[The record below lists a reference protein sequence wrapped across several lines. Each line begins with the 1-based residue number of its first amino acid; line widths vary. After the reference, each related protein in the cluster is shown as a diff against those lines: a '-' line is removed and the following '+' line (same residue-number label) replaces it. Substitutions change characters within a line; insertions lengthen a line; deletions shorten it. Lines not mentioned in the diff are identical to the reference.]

1 LISNEVRTLKTLGV
15 TGTSGSGKSLFC
27 SFFKDYG
34 ASVINCDGVYHRML
48 KESVALNADILAL
61 FPEAGQNGMVDRKAL
76 SRIVFA
82 DEAKLRKLEAAV
94 FPHITREIKG
104 MLEEFEKK
112 GAALAVLDAPTL
124 FESGANKLCDRVVAV
139 CAPQEAQIERLY
151 EREGLSREDAEK
163 RIASRPPD
171 SFYEKKG
178 CLMVYNDGSF
188 EKIRSEAERIFALL
202 RD

>member
-27 SFFKDYG
+27 SFFGDFG

-104 MLEEFEKK
+104 MLEELGNK
-112 GAALAVLDAPTL
+112 GVALAVLDAPTL
-124 FESGANKLCDRVVAV
+124 FESGADKLCDRVAVV
-139 CAPQEAQIERLY
+139 CAPFETQIERLY

-163 RIASRPPD
+163 RIASR
-171 SFYEKKG
+171 
-178 CLMVYNDGSF
+178 L
-188 EKIRSEAERIFALL
+188 
-202 RD
+202 